1 MSCNKPIYIKS
12 KNMLVPCG
20 RCFGCKKS
28 KIFEWS
34 IRLNCELQTHKG
46 KALFITLTYDDD
58 HYIDSSLNKKDLQ
71 DFLKRLRD
79 KLDYRKIKYY
89 AVGEYGDKSFRK
101 HFHLIL
107 FNVYYEDKDIINDC
121 WYNGFIDIAPVEQGS
136 IYYVVGYVQK
146 KLEKLL
152 LDDNYYE
159 NLGYTPPF
167 MVCSKGIALDYIHN
181 YCDVLKRDMG
191 IFLNGKKY
199 PLPRYFREKLNLVS
213 GVVEYDEYIDKSVT
227 DMLDKLQTRYKNVS
241 LSYDDKIYIENLIG
255 EIRLS
260 GNTIDDN
267 FYKKINLIV
276 KFYKSR
282 EFELKTKS
290 IRSQRSKI

>member
-1 MSCNKPIYIKS
+1 
-12 KNMLVPCG
+12 MLVPCG
-20 RCFGCKKS
+20 SCFGCKKS

-34 IRLNCELQTHKG
+34 IRLNCELQTQKG

-101 HFHLIL
+101 HFHLII
-107 FNVYYEDKDIINDC
+107 FNVFYEDKDVINDC
-121 WYNGFIDIAPVEQGS
+121 WNFGFIDIAPVEQGS

-159 NLGYTPPF
+159 NLGYTRPY
-167 MVCSKGIALDYIHN
+167 MVCSKGIALDYIHK
-181 YCDVLKRDMG
+181 YYDVLKRDMG
-191 IFLNGKKY
+191 IYLNGKKY

-213 GVVEYDEYIDKSVT
+213 GVVEYDEYIDKSIT
-227 DMLDKLQTRYKNVS
+227 DMLDKLQTRYRNVS
-241 LSYDDKIYIENLIG
+241 LSEDDKIYIENLIG
-255 EIRLS
+255 EIKLS
-260 GNTIDDN
+260 GNSIDDN

-276 KFYKSR
+276 KFYKAR

-290 IRSQRSKI
+290 TRAQRSKI

>member
-1 MSCNKPIYIKS
+1 
-12 KNMLVPCG
+12 MLVPCG

-34 IRLNCELQTHKG
+34 IRLNCELQTQKG

-79 KLDYRKIKYY
+79 KLNYRKIKYY

-121 WYNGFIDIAPVEQGS
+121 WNYGFIDIAPVEQGS

-152 LDDNYYE
+152 LDDEYYE
-159 NLGYTPPF
+159 KLGYTAPF
-167 MVCSKGIALDYIHN
+167 MVCSKGIALDYI
-181 YCDVLKRDMG
+181 YKYYDTLKRDMG

-213 GVVEYDEYIDKSVT
+213 GVVEYDEYIGKSIT
-227 DMLDKLQTRYKNVS
+227 DMLDMLQTRYRNVS
-241 LSYDDKIYIENLIG
+241 LSEDDKIYIENLIA
-255 EIRLS
+255 EIKLS

-276 KFYKSR
+276 KFYKAR

-290 IRSQRSKI
+290 TRAQRSKI